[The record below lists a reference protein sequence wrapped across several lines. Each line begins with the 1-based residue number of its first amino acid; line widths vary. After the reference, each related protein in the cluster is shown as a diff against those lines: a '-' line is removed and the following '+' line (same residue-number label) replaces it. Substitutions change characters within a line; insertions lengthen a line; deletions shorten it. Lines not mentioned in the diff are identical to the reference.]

1 MKLFAL
7 LLFAALA
14 QAASWEQ
21 LAQFTQRQIEL
32 TSTQGA
38 KTRGTLLAVN
48 SDSLSISDNTGQKSI
63 PKSEVQEIRL
73 HDPEHKIRRGWLF
86 TAIGAGAGAA
96 LGVAVCPGCANE
108 GNGAKFVAPGIA
120 AGAGLGALSFL
131 ASPYRSIYRIK

>member
-7 LLFAALA
+7 FLIAALA

-21 LAQFTQRQIEL
+21 LGQFTQRQVEL
-32 TSTQGA
+32 TSTQGS
-38 KTRGTLLAVN
+38 KTRGTLIAVN
-48 SDSLSISDNTGQKSI
+48 NDSLSISDNTGQKSVL
-63 PKSEVQEIRL
+63 KSEVQEIRL
-73 HDPEHKIRRGWLF
+73 HDPAHKIRRGWLF
-86 TAIGAGAGAA
+86 TAIGAGAGAG

-131 ASPYRSIYRIK
+131 ASPYRTIYRVK

>member
-7 LLFAALA
+7 LIVAALA

-21 LAQFTQRQIEL
+21 LGQFAQRQVEV
-32 TSTQGA
+32 TTTQGA
-38 KTRGTLLAVN
+38 KTRCTLQAVN
-48 SDSLSISDNTGQKSI
+48 NDALSISDSTGQRSI
-63 PKSEVQEIRL
+63 PKSEIQEIRL
-73 HDPEHKIRRGWLF
+73 HDPAHKVRRGWLF
-86 TAIGAGAGAA
+86 TAIGAGAGAG

-131 ASPYRSIYRIK
+131 ASPYRTIYRIK